1 MFLSPLPRLPLV
13 VTATQCR
20 STQLLLPPLVASN
33 RREQESFSRLEED
46 NMKYVDE
53 HRWPPLSYYAAM
65 EEYKAKYGDL
75 MEEDVLE
82 STGGPTPPISNV
94 HSSVNKSCMIM

>member
-1 MFLSPLPRLPLV
+1 M
-13 VTATQCR
+13 
-20 STQLLLPPLVASN
+20 ASN
-33 RREQESFSRLEED
+33 YIAFEEQESFSRLEED
-46 NMKYVDE
+46 NRKYVDE

-75 MEEDVLE
+75 MEEDVLD

-94 HSSVNKSCMIM
+94 HSGVNKSCMIMY

>member
-1 MFLSPLPRLPLV
+1 M
-13 VTATQCR
+13 
-20 STQLLLPPLVASN
+20 ASN
-33 RREQESFSRLEED
+33 YIAFEEQESFSRLEED
-46 NMKYVDE
+46 NRKYVDE

-82 STGGPTPPISNV
+82 STGGQTPHISNV
-94 HSSVNKSCMIM
+94 HSGVNKSCMIM